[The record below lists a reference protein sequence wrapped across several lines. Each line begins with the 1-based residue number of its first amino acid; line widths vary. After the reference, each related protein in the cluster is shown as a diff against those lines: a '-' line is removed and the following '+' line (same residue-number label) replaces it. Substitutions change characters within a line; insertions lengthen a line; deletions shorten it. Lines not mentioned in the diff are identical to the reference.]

1 MSSPTMPFDNHSVR
15 SVRRSFPVRTLRAL
29 WTLVRPP
36 VLAVLLAFEPLAS
49 LILTATGALGIA
61 AALILRLSGDPPQ
74 LPFWG
79 MLGFSV
85 GILMLLTAYHCLI
98 GILAR

>member
-1 MSSPTMPFDNHSVR
+1 MPFDNHSVR
-15 SVRRSFPVRTLRAL
+15 SVRRTFPVRTLRTL

-36 VLAVLLAFEPLAS
+36 VLAVLLAFEPLVS
-49 LILTATGALGIA
+49 LLLTATGVLGIA
-61 AALILRLSGDPPQ
+61 AALILRMSGDLPR

-85 GILMLLTAYHCLI
+85 GTLLLLTAYHCVI
-98 GILAR
+98 HILAR